1 MGAGVGLLQGGLGMI
16 GANQA
21 EKAAKGERNRA
32 RAEKKRLAG
41 ELEAL
46 ENSRQPIINPYE
58 NVTDL
63 SGQMS
68 NPYAN
73 LGVATQAAEFQAEQ
87 AEVGLANT
95 LDTLRA
101 TGASAGG
108 ATALAQAALASKK
121 QISASLELQ
130 EASNQKLV
138 AQGDEK
144 LQQLQLA
151 EKQRMQNADVMGKQ
165 FMFGATDRR
174 ENQRLNRAAGQ
185 LDNAAADER
194 SANAAYGTAQ
204 AGKYGAASNM
214 LGALG
219 GAINPSALM
228 GQGSSS
234 GGGGG
239 SSLNS
244 GNLGIMGSD
253 RRLKNNIKLISKS
266 ESGLNIYSFNYKD
279 YKTWGNKTYQGVMS
293 DEIPTSAV
301 IKHEDGFDRVDY
313 SKIDVEF
320 KSI

>member
-1 MGAGVGLLQGGLGMI
+1 MGATAGQASAIGGFGQGILGMV

-32 RAEKKRLAG
+32 RAEKKRLAA
-41 ELEAL
+41 ELESL

-87 AEVGLANT
+87 AEIGLANT

-138 AQGDEK
+138 AQGDQK

-165 FMFGATDRR
+165 FMFGATDNR

-185 LDNAAADER
+185 LDNATADER
-194 SANAAYGTAQ
+194 SANAAYGAAQ

-214 LGALG
+214 LGSIG
-219 GAINPSALM
+219 GLFAKP
-228 GQGSSS
+228 
-234 GGGGG
+234 
-239 SSLNS
+239 
-244 GNLGIMGSD
+244 
-253 RRLKNNIKLISKS
+253 
-266 ESGLNIYSFNYKD
+266 
-279 YKTWGNKTYQGVMS
+279 
-293 DEIPTSAV
+293 
-301 IKHEDGFDRVDY
+301 
-313 SKIDVEF
+313 
-320 KSI
+320 

>member
-1 MGAGVGLLQGGLGMI
+1 MGATAGQASAIGGFGQGILGMI

-32 RAEKKRLAG
+32 RAEKKRLAA
-41 ELEAL
+41 ELESL

-73 LGVATQAAEFQAEQ
+73 LGVATQAAKFQAEQ
-87 AEVGLANT
+87 AEIGLANT

-138 AQGDEK
+138 AQGDQI

-165 FMFGATDRR
+165 FMFGAADNR

-185 LDNAAADER
+185 LDNATADER
-194 SANAAYGTAQ
+194 SANAAYGAAQ
-204 AGKYGAASNM
+204 AGKYGAANNM
-214 LGALG
+214 LGSIG
-219 GAINPSALM
+219 GLF
-228 GQGSSS
+228 G
-234 GGGGG
+234 
-239 SSLNS
+239 
-244 GNLGIMGSD
+244 
-253 RRLKNNIKLISKS
+253 
-266 ESGLNIYSFNYKD
+266 
-279 YKTWGNKTYQGVMS
+279 
-293 DEIPTSAV
+293 
-301 IKHEDGFDRVDY
+301 
-313 SKIDVEF
+313 
-320 KSI
+320 

>member
-1 MGAGVGLLQGGLGMI
+1 MGAAAPIIGLGQGVLGMV

-32 RAEKKRLAG
+32 RNEKARLAA
-41 ELEAL
+41 ELESL

-87 AEVGLANT
+87 AEIGLANT

-138 AQGDEK
+138 AQGDQK

-165 FMFGATDRR
+165 FMFGATDKR

-194 SANAAYGTAQ
+194 SANAAYGAAQ

-214 LGALG
+214 LGSIG
-219 GAINPSALM
+219 GLF
-228 GQGSSS
+228 G
-234 GGGGG
+234 
-239 SSLNS
+239 
-244 GNLGIMGSD
+244 
-253 RRLKNNIKLISKS
+253 
-266 ESGLNIYSFNYKD
+266 E
-279 YKTWGNKTYQGVMS
+279 
-293 DEIPTSAV
+293 
-301 IKHEDGFDRVDY
+301 
-313 SKIDVEF
+313 
-320 KSI
+320 

>member
-1 MGAGVGLLQGGLGMI
+1 MGAAAPIIGLGQGVLGMV

-32 RAEKKRLAG
+32 RAEKNRLAA
-41 ELEAL
+41 ELESL

-58 NVTDL
+58 NATDL
-63 SGQMS
+63 SSELS
-68 NPYAN
+68 NSYNN

-87 AEVGLANT
+87 AEISLANT

-165 FMFGATDRR
+165 FMFGARDNR
-174 ENQRLNRAAGQ
+174 ENQQLNRKAGQ
-185 LDNAAADER
+185 LDNANADAR
-194 SANAAYGTAQ
+194 SAEAAYGQAQ

-214 LGALG
+214 LGSIG
-219 GAINPSALM
+219 GLFAKP
-228 GQGSSS
+228 
-234 GGGGG
+234 
-239 SSLNS
+239 
-244 GNLGIMGSD
+244 
-253 RRLKNNIKLISKS
+253 
-266 ESGLNIYSFNYKD
+266 
-279 YKTWGNKTYQGVMS
+279 
-293 DEIPTSAV
+293 
-301 IKHEDGFDRVDY
+301 
-313 SKIDVEF
+313 
-320 KSI
+320 

>member
-1 MGAGVGLLQGGLGMI
+1 MGAAAPIIGFGQGVLGMV

-32 RAEKKRLAG
+32 RAEKNRLAA
-41 ELEAL
+41 ELESL

-63 SGQMS
+63 SSELS
-68 NPYAN
+68 NSYNN

-87 AEVGLANT
+87 AEISLANT

-165 FMFGATDRR
+165 FMFGARDNR
-174 ENQRLNRAAGQ
+174 ENQQLNRKAGQ
-185 LDNAAADER
+185 LDNANADAR
-194 SANAAYGTAQ
+194 SAEAAYGQAQ

-214 LGALG
+214 LGSIG
-219 GAINPSALM
+219 GLFAKP
-228 GQGSSS
+228 
-234 GGGGG
+234 
-239 SSLNS
+239 
-244 GNLGIMGSD
+244 
-253 RRLKNNIKLISKS
+253 
-266 ESGLNIYSFNYKD
+266 
-279 YKTWGNKTYQGVMS
+279 
-293 DEIPTSAV
+293 
-301 IKHEDGFDRVDY
+301 
-313 SKIDVEF
+313 
-320 KSI
+320 

>member
-1 MGAGVGLLQGGLGMI
+1 MGAATGILQGGLGMI

-32 RAEKKRLAG
+32 RAEKNRLAS

-63 SGQMS
+63 SDQMS

-87 AEVGLANT
+87 AEIGLSNT

-121 QISASLELQ
+121 QISASLEIQ

-138 AQGDEK
+138 AQGDQK

-185 LDNAAADER
+185 LDNAAADVR
-194 SANAAYGTAQ
+194 SAEAAYGQAQ
-204 AGKYGAASNM
+204 AGKYGAASGM
-214 LGALG
+214 LGA
-219 GAINPSALM
+219 I
-228 GQGSSS
+228 GSS
-234 GGGGG
+234 
-239 SSLNS
+239 
-244 GNLGIMGSD
+244 GIFTPNA
-253 RRLKNNIKLISKS
+253 LVKN
-266 ESGLNIYSFNYKD
+266 
-279 YKTWGNKTYQGVMS
+279 
-293 DEIPTSAV
+293 P
-301 IKHEDGFDRVDY
+301 
-313 SKIDVEF
+313 
-320 KSI
+320 